1 MTAILLNHG
10 EIAARDPGKCF
21 AVFQRRGIAFKT
33 RVGMGKNIFFADQ
46 RTGFCPHGS
55 MPNPYNQELLRD
67 CKIFLTNA

>member
-10 EIAARDPGKCF
+10 EIAAQDPGKCF

-33 RVGMGKNIFFADQ
+33 RVGMCKNKFFPDQ
-46 RTGFCPHGS
+46 EAEFCPHGS
-55 MPNPYNQELLRD
+55 MPNPYKQELLRD